1 MNIMRN
7 DKVILT
13 KAMGNLQVV
22 GETFEVANVTETA
35 VVLRNAKNK
44 VAVGAVDI
52 AMFDQYFKKPEEVK
66 GWTPWQRLVDHLGNT
81 MAFYR
86 TNLKKVQVRSA
97 DSTSATRGEATCNK
111 CDEFNLHFGIN
122 IAMRR
127 CRIKA
132 LKRLVAD
139 YEDAMKHFSNEISTE
154 ESAIE
159 RMIKNLVSN
168 ESDK

>member
-7 DKVILT
+7 DKVILI
-13 KAMGNLQVV
+13 KAMGNLQTV
-22 GETFEVANVTETA
+22 GEIFEVANVTDTA

-44 VAVGAVDI
+44 VAVGAVGID
-52 AMFDQYFKKPEEVK
+52 MFNQYFKKPEEVK
-66 GWTPWQRLVDHLGNT
+66 GWTPWQRLIDSTGNT
-81 MAFYR
+81 IAFYR
-86 TNLKKVQVRSA
+86 TNWKKVQVRIA
-97 DSTSATRGEATCNK
+97 DGVRCEATCNK

-127 CRIKA
+127 CRIKT
-132 LKRLVAD
+132 LKQIVAD

-159 RMIKNLVSN
+159 RMIKSLVSN

>member
-35 VVLRNAKNK
+35 VILRNASNK
-44 VAVGAVDI
+44 IAVGAVDI

-66 GWTPWQRLVDHLGNT
+66 GWTPWQRLVDSIGNT

-86 TNLKKVQVRSA
+86 TNWKKVQVRTA
-97 DSTSATRGEATCNK
+97 DGMRGEATCNK

-127 CRIKA
+127 CKIKSMKQIITDCENS
-132 LKRLVAD
+132 LKD
-139 YEDAMKHFSNEISTE
+139 FYNDISTE

-159 RMIKNLVSN
+159 RMIKSLYK
-168 ESDK
+168 EKQ